1 MRKTYNFKAKK
12 NTIQKNA
19 PTTNDNENTTRNLV
33 KFATK
38 TFMTV
43 QPKINEMPP
52 SSIKKNHNNL
62 FQMPPKSREIMKEN
76 NVNKSNVY
84 V

>member
-52 SSIKKNHNNL
+52 SSIKKTITIYFKCH
-62 FQMPPKSREIMKEN
+62 PKAEK
-76 NVNKSNVY
+76 
-84 V
+84 